1 MNYELFTELTK
12 LSRPEQSPLDF
23 INCLFNPIDNE
34 YLFDFTAGLTTS
46 TFHLY
51 YTTKKYK
58 RSLPRNIKSIIQQH
72 PSWKLPAQHSES
84 LHTNLQDL
92 YIKYLPDCVYP
103 KDDMEAYSNL
113 VRFCCTGDYRCYNP
127 ELHFPTCS
135 FAKASAKSD
144 RFVGRCDELSAISTL
159 LNKKKKLCI
168 SGTTG
173 IGKTFLAKNWLYLHK
188 KDFSDIA
195 YIQYTSSFESSLHAS
210 KEKTKDKQKCYT
222 DILKHM
228 SPDAL
233 LIIDNMNG
241 TTDTLKHDLH
251 TIFSLPFYVII
262 ITRNTSLA
270 PTDCT
275 LHLQPLPPE
284 DLMSF
289 FSETKIKSS
298 VLLNLIDAVNANT
311 LMLSIISKAWA
322 KQNYSQSFINSII
335 ETKKLDSSGNN
346 QKFKILYTRCELTY
360 LGHIKKI
367 VRSFFPKKKSNNKL
381 LPLNFVSC
389 IPNSEINIKIFLKI
403 VDKDI
408 DWFNQMLELGV
419 FSTLT
424 PTTFFMPQLIADS
437 FYFDAFNTFSF
448 RGKKPS
454 YKDYISKIISYLT
467 QSESVIYEQD
477 ISYVLYKFILRFSPF
492 VKEVHNKGQIT
503 LSSEQQTWCSFIYA
517 SIKYMQS
524 FDMIELA
531 NDLLKK
537 LVDTSSELLYENI
550 IYPVNCLNFFNSWIS
565 GSTSGMK
572 ALLSYEEGNFYGKN
586 PSADFANFITC
597 ILLDKLILDYMHGE
611 EYTSNDNYLYHYNL
625 MLSSLEISF
634 LSKDKCNYYQ
644 NIYHL
649 LSEPADTYAELK
661 KLIDT
666 YFNSLQHTSDL
677 HIKLYGFCVG
687 IHAYRN
693 CIRFMLS
700 ENKCTINQI
709 NTLETDL
716 AITMH
721 TIYPIT
727 NNATLLPQLDF
738 QMALVAYIDYFSI
751 LSLKF
756 DVALTADACLRML
769 VQKAP
774 YLTDI
779 EKNVVINAFHQNIS
793 DYNEYLIP

>member
-367 VRSFFPKKKSNNKL
+367 VHSFFPKNKSNNKL

-448 RGKKPS
+448 RGKKLS
-454 YKDYISKIISYLT
+454 YKKYISKIISYLT

-537 LVDTSSELLYENI
+537 LTNTSSELLYENI

-572 ALLSYEEGNFYGKN
+572 ALLSYEEGNFHGKN

-779 EKNVVINAFHQNIS
+779 EKNAVINAFHQNIS
-793 DYNEYLIP
+793 YYNEYLIP

>member
-1 MNYELFTELTK
+1 MNYELFTELAK
-12 LSRPEQSPLDF
+12 LSRPKQSPYDF
-23 INCLFNPIDNE
+23 MKYLLKPIDNE
-34 YLFDFTAGLTTS
+34 YIFDFRAGLTTS

-58 RSLPRNIKSIIQQH
+58 RSLPRNIKFIIQQH

-103 KDDMEAYSNL
+103 KDDTEAYSNL
-113 VRFCCTGDYRCYNP
+113 VRFCCTGDYRYDNP
-127 ELHFPTCS
+127 ALHFSTCS

-144 RFVGRCDELSAISTL
+144 KFVGRCDELSTISTL
-159 LNKKKKLCI
+159 LNKKKRLCI

-188 KDFSDIA
+188 KDFSDVA
-195 YIQYTSSFESSLHAS
+195 YIQYTYPFESSLNTLKS
-210 KEKTKDKQKCYT
+210 KDDKQEFHT
-222 DILKHM
+222 DTLKHM
-228 SPDAL
+228 PSDTL

-262 ITRNTSLA
+262 ITRNTSLT

-289 FSETKIKSS
+289 FPETKIKSS

-322 KQNYSQSFINSII
+322 KQNHSESFINSII
-335 ETKKLDSSGNN
+335 EAKKLDSSKNR
-346 QKFKILYTRCELTY
+346 QKFKILYTGHELTY
-360 LGHIKKI
+360 LGQIREI
-367 VRSFFPKKKSNNKL
+367 VHSFFCKNVLDNDNLS
-381 LPLNFVSC
+381 PLNFVSC

-408 DWFNQMLELGV
+408 NWFNQMLELGV

-424 PTTFFMPQLIADS
+424 PTTFFMPQLIADA
-437 FYFDAFNTFSF
+437 FYFDAFSTFSF
-448 RGKKPS
+448 KN
-454 YKDYISKIISYLT
+454 YQTYIDNILNMFQLT
-467 QSESVIYEQD
+467 QSESPAYEQD
-477 ISYVLYKFILRFSPF
+477 ISYILYKFILRFSPF

-503 LSSEQQTWCSFIYA
+503 LSSEQQSWCSFIYA

-537 LVDTSSELLYENI
+537 LTDTSSELLYENI

-572 ALLSYEEGNFYGKN
+572 ALLSYEEGNFHGKN
-586 PSADFANFITC
+586 PSADFANYITC

-625 MLSSLEISF
+625 MLSSLEISS

-677 HIKLYGFCVG
+677 HIKLYGFCIG

-693 CIRFMLS
+693 CIHFMLS

-709 NTLETDL
+709 NTLEMDL
-716 AITMH
+716 AIVMH
-721 TIYPIT
+721 TVYPIT

-756 DVALTADACLRML
+756 DIALTADACLDML

-779 EKNVVINAFHQNIS
+779 EKNAVINAFHQNIS
-793 DYNEYLIP
+793 NYNEYLIP

>member
-1 MNYELFTELTK
+1 MNYELFTELAK
-12 LSRPEQSPLDF
+12 LSRPKQSPYDF
-23 INCLFNPIDNE
+23 MKYLLKPIDNE
-34 YLFDFTAGLTTS
+34 YIFDFRAGLTTS

-58 RSLPRNIKSIIQQH
+58 RSLPRNIKFIIQQH
-72 PSWKLPAQHSES
+72 PSWKLPAQRSES

-103 KDDMEAYSNL
+103 KDDTEAYSNL
-113 VRFCCTGDYRCYNP
+113 VRFCCTGDYRYDNP
-127 ELHFPTCS
+127 ALHFSTCS

-144 RFVGRCDELSAISTL
+144 KFVGRCDELSAISTL

-262 ITRNTSLA
+262 ITRNTSLT

-289 FSETKIKSS
+289 FPETKIKSS

-322 KQNYSQSFINSII
+322 KQNHSESFINSII
-335 ETKKLDSSGNN
+335 EAKKLDSSKNR
-346 QKFKILYTRCELTY
+346 QKFKILYTGRELTY
-360 LGHIKKI
+360 LGQIREI
-367 VRSFFPKKKSNNKL
+367 VHSFFCKNVLDNDNLS
-381 LPLNFVSC
+381 PLNFVSC

-408 DWFNQMLELGV
+408 NWFNQMLELGV

-424 PTTFFMPQLIADS
+424 PTTFFMPQLIADA
-437 FYFDAFNTFSF
+437 FYFDAFSTFSF
-448 RGKKPS
+448 KN
-454 YKDYISKIISYLT
+454 YQTYIDNILDMFQLT
-467 QSESVIYEQD
+467 QSESPAYEQD
-477 ISYVLYKFILRFSPF
+477 ISYILYKFILRFSPF

-503 LSSEQQTWCSFIYA
+503 LSSEQQSWCSFIYA

-524 FDMIELA
+524 LDMIELA

-537 LVDTSSELLYENI
+537 LTDTSSELLYENI
-550 IYPVNCLNFFNSWIS
+550 IYPVNCLIFFNSWIS

-572 ALLSYEEGNFYGKN
+572 ALLSYEEGNFHGKN

-661 KLIDT
+661 
-666 YFNSLQHTSDL
+666 SL
-677 HIKLYGFCVG
+677 
-687 IHAYRN
+687 
-693 CIRFMLS
+693 
-700 ENKCTINQI
+700 
-709 NTLETDL
+709 
-716 AITMH
+716 
-721 TIYPIT
+721 
-727 NNATLLPQLDF
+727 
-738 QMALVAYIDYFSI
+738 
-751 LSLKF
+751 
-756 DVALTADACLRML
+756 
-769 VQKAP
+769 
-774 YLTDI
+774 
-779 EKNVVINAFHQNIS
+779 
-793 DYNEYLIP
+793 